1 MAKTRVPST
10 RCNLSG
16 LCRILFC
23 NPPHAPSGDT
33 GCYTDGITEAMN
45 GQHELFG
52 EDRLAD
58 ICARSRRIP
67 VNVMVEE
74 GFAQLDE
81 FLQGEPQR
89 DDQALL
95 AMEITD

>member
-1 MAKTRVPST
+1 MLRPGH
-10 RCNLSG
+10 RL
-16 LCRILFC
+16 I
-23 NPPHAPSGDT
+23 
-33 GCYTDGITEAMN
+33 CYTDGITEAMN

-58 ICARSRRIP
+58 ICARSRPIP

-89 DDQALL
+89 ALL